1 MRIGTAGWSIPARD
15 KPSFPGEGS
24 VLQNYARVLSAAE
37 INSSFH
43 RPHKR
48 ETYERWAASTPP
60 GFGFSVKLPKTIS
73 HTARLANA
81 DDLLAAFTAQVSGLG
96 GKLEVLLLQLPPSLP
111 YDPDIA
117 ADFLRDLRR
126 RFPEVGLA
134 CEPRHAS
141 WFGEEADACL
151 IDHRVARV
159 AADPVLVPGGER
171 PGGWNGLRYR
181 RLHGSPRV
189 YYSEYAQEYLTTL
202 AETMRREHEAGA
214 PSWCIFDNTASG
226 AATGDALKL
235 QAIWANRV
243 PLAPRNPSG

>member
-1 MRIGTAGWSIPARD
+1 MRIGTAGWSIPAPD
-15 KPSFPGEGS
+15 KPSFPSEGS
-24 VLQNYARVLSAAE
+24 VLQNYARVLPAAE

-60 GFGFSVKLPKTIS
+60 DFGFSVKLPKAVS

-81 DDLLAAFTAQVSGLG
+81 GDLLAVFAEQVCGLG
-96 GKLEVLLLQLPPSLP
+96 GKLEVMLLQLPPSLP

-117 ADFLRDLRR
+117 ANFFRDLRR

-159 AADPVLVPGGER
+159 AADPVLVPRGEQ

-189 YYSEYAQEYLTTL
+189 YYSEYAQECLTTL
-202 AETMRREHEAGA
+202 AAMMRCEHEAGT
-214 PSWCIFDNTASG
+214 PCWCIFDNTASG
-226 AATGDALKL
+226 AATGNALQL
-235 QAIWANRV
+235 EAIWANRV

>member
-1 MRIGTAGWSIPARD
+1 LRIGTAGWSIPARD

-60 GFGFSVKLPKTIS
+60 DFGFSVKLPKAIS

-81 DDLLAAFTAQVSGLG
+81 DDLLAAFAAQVSGLG
-96 GKLEVLLLQLPPSLP
+96 KKLKVLLLQLPPSLP

-117 ADFLRDLRR
+117 ADFLEDLRR
-126 RFPEVGLA
+126 RFSEVGLA

-141 WFGEEADACL
+141 WFGAEAHACF
-151 IDHRVARV
+151 IDNGVARV
-159 AADPVLVPGGER
+159 AADPVLIPGGER
-171 PGGWNGLRYR
+171 PSGWTGLRYR

-189 YYSEYAQEYLTTL
+189 YYSEYGPEYLATL
-202 AETMRREHEAGA
+202 SETMRGEHETGE

-226 AATGDALKL
+226 AATGDALQL
-235 QAIWANRV
+235 QILLDARV
-243 PLAPRNPSG
+243 PRKPRNPSG